1 MCAETRYCTL
11 SELGTRLGASLT
23 TLRRLV
29 KQDDIPRIILG
40 RSWGFSEASAGLLL
54 KALRIDEMRSS
65 EAAQRD
71 REMNRESIDQA
82 LEANPNITPEE
93 LGRIRAGKVEVL
105 ALQDWLNVLTFE
117 RDRHY
122 FLNRSLATRLAKA
135 NIISIC
141 EKELL

>member
-40 RSWGFSEASAGLLL
+40 RSWGFSEESAGLLL
-54 KALRIDEMRSS
+54 RALRVDEMRSS

-71 REMNRESIDQA
+71 RELNQESLDQA
-82 LEANPNITPEE
+82 LETNPNITPEE

-117 RDRHY
+117 RDKHY
-122 FLNRSLATRLAKA
+122 FLRRPVAMRLAEA

-141 EKELL
+141 EKDA